1 MSHSIL
7 CLGFNSHGRLKLEA
21 NQAVDNYWIR
31 ANPNLGT
38 TGFSG
43 GINSAILRYSGA
55 DDAEPTTNQ
64 TTSTSPLV
72 ETNLHPSE
80 NPGAVSITLSPFLN
94 FTDSMD
100 HTARKPHSRRC

>member
-1 MSHSIL
+1 MLYL
-7 CLGFNSHGRLKLEA
+7 CCPSSFVFQLEA

-55 DDAEPTTNQ
+55 AATEPTTTQ
-64 TTSTSPLV
+64 STSNPLV
-72 ETNLHPSE
+72 ETNLHPTE
-80 NPGAVSITLSPFLN
+80 NPGAVSAKLSVCMCP
-94 FTDSMD
+94 
-100 HTARKPHSRRC
+100 C